1 MQRVFG
7 RSSWPIHGRV
17 TAEMIQIQSEKPLTV
32 LTSAVVGGGL
42 AEATIILNRHV
53 DKSYCPPDP
62 KAEIQ
67 EWLEE
72 KGLSRCQ
79 SVVLLT
85 AAYVDQG
92 GFRQVESEYFRL
104 AVWATAGV
112 GNAARAGLDGP
123 VYLGGMP
130 GTINLILL
138 VDGRMTIP
146 AMVNSII
153 TATEAKA
160 AALQDLG
167 VTDPEGNIATGTN
180 TDAIVVAS
188 TQQWVGSYLHQYTG
202 VASPLGRSI
211 GQAVYQAVRE
221 AVENERKLRRQG
233 RG

>member
-1 MQRVFG
+1 MQPVFG
-7 RSSWPIHGRV
+7 RSAWPIHSRV
-17 TAEMIQIQSEKPLTV
+17 TAEMIQIQSEQPLTV

-42 AEATIILNRHV
+42 ATATMILNRHV
-53 DKSYCPPDP
+53 ESSYCPPDP
-62 KAEIQ
+62 EAEIQ
-67 EWLEE
+67 DWLQA

-79 SVVLLT
+79 TVVLLT
-85 AAYVDQG
+85 AAHVDEG
-92 GFRQVESEYFRL
+92 GYRRVESEYFRL

-123 VYLGGMP
+123 VYLQEMP

-138 VDGRMTIP
+138 IDGRMTIP

-160 AALQDLG
+160 AALQDLC
-167 VTDPEGNIATGTN
+167 VTDPQGNIATGTS

-188 TQQWVGSYLHQYTG
+188 TQEWVGSYLHSYAG

-221 AVENERKLRRQG
+221 AVENERRRRQG
-233 RG
+233 GE